1 MTQEENEA
9 QIIILFSELTISHL
23 PTSPP
28 RMEVLRI
35 HKSYSSYLEYVWHIE
50 GIWNIFFFLKD
61 WGKEEES
68 NETLVGESF

>member
-50 GIWNIFFFLKD
+50 GI
-61 WGKEEES
+61 
-68 NETLVGESF
+68 